1 MVRTS
6 KPASASAAAASSTS
20 APVKAL
26 EVKSDASAAKKAP
39 KAPKNTVVVAET
51 PVAEPEQPE
60 SGVEGVD
67 ETSTTA
73 SKVADFNL
81 KLQQV
86 VALVSALKLN
96 YKGLEKAITRDLKT
110 ALKASSK
117 KSKRSGNR
125 QPSGFVRPTLIS
137 TELADFLG
145 RSHGSEMA
153 RTEVSKE
160 INKYIRDQSLQDKDN
175 GRQINADAKLK
186 TLLKLEDTDVL
197 TYFNLQR
204 YMKHHFI
211 KTTPVVAPVAHEST
225 AFPLF
230 LDSVAVDLFMK
241 RLTQIR
247 YRPSSSASPID
258 LLFSLILF
266 MVSNRSKSGTK
277 PYSVPHFLERHAN
290 NRR

>member
-1 MVRTS
+1 MNKLSLAISFFPLHSVGAFIDIKNSSIIRVYPRQMVRTS
-6 KPASASAAAASSTS
+6 KPVIASTASSSAAPVRAIVAKET
-20 APVKAL
+20 AP
-26 EVKSDASAAKKAP
+26 AAKKAP
-39 KAPKNTVVVAET
+39 KAPKNTVVVAEA
-51 PVAEPEQPE
+51 PVAEVSEPE

-67 ETSTTA
+67 EASTTA
-73 SKVADFNL
+73 SKVADFNV

-86 VALVSALKLN
+86 VSLIGALKLN

-186 TLLKLEDTDVL
+186 TLLKLEDADVL

-211 KTTPVVAPVAHEST
+211 KTTPAVT
-225 AFPLF
+225 
-230 LDSVAVDLFMK
+230 SVAV
-241 RLTQIR
+241 
-247 YRPSSSASPID
+247 A
-258 LLFSLILF
+258 
-266 MVSNRSKSGTK
+266 V
-277 PYSVPHFLERHAN
+277 
-290 NRR
+290 